1 MTHDKD
7 KKSEVKNDQG
17 VQGEGDYAAARRY
30 NEATREF
37 VEDEDV
43 AEAARDA
50 EPADAQER
58 QQLERAEQAGRQRA
72 KDEDPLL
79 DRPEDIKH
87 ERK

>member
-1 MTHDKD
+1 MAKD
-7 KKSEVKNDQG
+7 KVKDKSEG
-17 VQGEGDYAAARRY
+17 EVQGEGDYRAARRY

-50 EPADAQER
+50 EPQSER
-58 QQLERAEQAGRQRA
+58 EQQQLERAEQAGRQRA

-79 DRPEDIKH
+79 DRPEDIVKNKDS
-87 ERK
+87 RK